1 MIAEVYAEDGYYAV
15 IPEWVLDSD
24 VSAQAIRLYA
34 VLRRYADQRTGHAHP
49 SRRTLADRLQ
59 VADVKVVDRALA
71 DLTRVGAVTVY
82 PRTDD
87 AGDRSS
93 NGYVLHRAP
102 GPQGR
107 GQNAPT
113 PDTSTGVGAQTP
125 QPGGSRTM
133 TGRGVSAPT
142 VGVERGEE
150 PQPGN
155 HSQGTT
161 ALTLVE
167 PPASTVD
174 LFDEFW
180 CAYPRKVGKVA
191 ARKAWT
197 SATKRVNPDKIVAAV
212 RDYPFRDD
220 LQYVPHPASWLNGGR
235 WEDDPAAVNPTRS
248 VTGNGY
254 RPPAGPYRNPDPATN
269 PDAFGGAF

>member
-1 MIAEVYAEDGYYAV
+1 VTADVHAEDGYYAV

-71 DLTRVGAVTVY
+71 DLTRIGAVTVY

-102 GPQGR
+102 MPQGR
-107 GQNAPT
+107 GANAST
-113 PDTSTGVGAQTP
+113 PQERQGVGAQTP
-125 QPGGSRTM
+125 QPRGARTP

-142 VGVERGEE
+142 VGVQTGQE

-161 ALTLVE
+161 ELTLVE
-167 PPASTVD
+167 LPLDGAGDPFA
-174 LFDEFW
+174 EFW
-180 CAYPRKVGKVA
+180 SAYPRKVGKVA

-197 SATKRVNPDKIVAAV
+197 SAVKRVNPDKIIAAV
-212 RDYPFRDD
+212 REYPFRDD

-235 WEDDPAAVNPTRS
+235 WEDDPSAVNPHRT
-248 VTGNGY
+248 VTSSAY
-254 RPPAGPYRNPDPATN
+254 GPRQHIPTD
-269 PDAFGGAF
+269 PDAHRGAF

>member
-1 MIAEVYAEDGYYAV
+1 VSAEVYAEDGYYSV

-71 DLTRVGAVTVY
+71 DLTRIGAVSVY
-82 PRTDD
+82 ARQDE

-93 NGYVLHRAP
+93 NGYILRRAP
-102 GPQGR
+102 APGGGGSDATTLGHDLGGR
-107 GQNAPT
+107 GPNATT
-113 PDTSTGVGAQTP
+113 PGRENPNRPPLST
-125 QPGGSRTM
+125 
-133 TGRGVSAPT
+133 PT

-155 HSQGTT
+155 HSQEPQ
-161 ALTLVE
+161 LTLDVVE
-167 PPASTVD
+167 AD
-174 LFDEFW
+174 HFAEFW
-180 CAYPRKVGKVA
+180 TVYPRKVGKVA

-197 SATKRVNPDKIVAAV
+197 SATKRVNPDKIIAAV
-212 RDYPFRDD
+212 REYPFRDD
-220 LQYVPHPASWLNGGR
+220 LTYVPHPASWLNGGR
-235 WEDDPAAVNPTRS
+235 WEDDPNAVNPAR
-248 VTGNGY
+248 NGH
-254 RPPAGPYRNPDPATN
+254 RAGPLAQIPTD
-269 PDAFGGAF
+269 PDAFRGGF